1 MLYSTQVQEE
11 RHISPFVS
19 NPAQNVKDVFLS
31 VVIPAYN
38 EELRLPS
45 TLEHLLHYFDAQ
57 AYTVEVIIV
66 NDGSSD
72 TTAQV
77 VKAFQSQC
85 PYLRLVNMPKNQ
97 GKGAALQAGFK
108 VAKGRYALM
117 YDADRAVPIDTLE
130 DWLYAEAP
138 DALDHIII
146 GSRSVEEDGV
156 VRRFNPFRH
165 LVSLVFQ
172 KVSQWLIP
180 DIEDTQCGFK
190 LFPAHAYRLFA
201 DLQLEKGFAADL
213 EYLMMAETYGFYVE
227 ERGVSWTNMAGSKVN
242 VWIDSWKMLL
252 AMFRIKYR
260 TFKGSYRR
268 FLR

>member
-19 NPAQNVKDVFLS
+19 NPTLVVKDVFLS

-38 EELRLPS
+38 EALRLPS

-57 AYTVEVIIV
+57 AYTVEVIVV

-72 TTAQV
+72 ATAHV
-77 VKAFQSQC
+77 VQRFQAQC

-108 VAKGRYALM
+108 AAKGRYALM

-130 DWLYAEAP
+130 DWLYAESP
-138 DALDHIII
+138 DALEHIII

-165 LVSLVFQ
+165 FVSLVFQ
-172 KVSQWLIP
+172 KLTQWLIP

-190 LFPAHAYRLFA
+190 LFPAQAYRLFA
-201 DLQLEKGFAADL
+201 DLQFEKGFAADL
-213 EYLMMAETYGFYVE
+213 EYLMMAETHGFYVE
-227 ERGVSWTNMAGSKVN
+227 ERGVSWTNMAGSKIN
-242 VWIDSWKMLL
+242 VWVDSWKMLV

-260 TFKGSYRR
+260 TFKGRYN
-268 FLR
+268 